1 MDTQKRVWN
10 RVKAPMEPVNSG
22 LVSPL
27 WQDARSRADFYRQQ
41 MKNGSAARQ
50 KLFTE
55 LYNRETAIC
64 RSLAGIQLL
73 RTGKPIRQTQPVAV
87 PGDGLKRCY
96 YATSRFLSEVTAR
109 SLEPEF
115 GTVYREL
122 ANLAT
127 AQLLDL
133 TQAAGIT

>member
-27 WQDARSRADFYRQQ
+27 WQDARSRAEFYRQQ

-87 PGDGLKRCY
+87 PVPLSSAQAKTRPLPVRGAAVFLSY
-96 YATSRFLSEVTAR
+96 MFFQSITSRFFRKYSM
-109 SLEPEF
+109 PE
-115 GTVYREL
+115 
-122 ANLAT
+122 
-127 AQLLDL
+127 
-133 TQAAGIT
+133 

>member
-1 MDTQKRVWN
+1 MPLCVKSELFHIVKR
-10 RVKAPMEPVNSG
+10 RF
-22 LVSPL
+22 
-27 WQDARSRADFYRQQ
+27 D
-41 MKNGSAARQ
+41 
-50 KLFTE
+50 
-55 LYNRETAIC
+55 NRETAIC

-73 RTGKPIRQTQPVAV
+73 RIGKPLRQNQPVAV

-109 SLEPEF
+109 SLEAEF
-115 GTVYREL
+115 GMVYREL

-133 TQAAGIT
+133 TQAAGTT

>member
-1 MDTQKRVWN
+1 MDSQKRVWN
-10 RVKAPMEPVNSG
+10 RVKAPMEPGNPG

-27 WQDARSRADFYRQQ
+27 WQDARSRGEFYRQQ
-41 MKNGSAARQ
+41 MKSGSPARQ
-50 KLFTE
+50 KLLSD

-96 YATSRFLSEVTAR
+96 YSTSRFLSEATAR

-122 ANLAT
+122 AALAA

-133 TQAAGIT
+133 TQAEGST

>member
-10 RVKAPMEPVNSG
+10 RVKAPMEAPEPG

-27 WQDARSRADFYRQQ
+27 WQDARSRGEFYRQQ
-41 MKNGSAARQ
+41 MKHGSPARQ
-50 KLFTE
+50 KLFTD
-55 LYNRETAIC
+55 LYSRETAIA
-64 RSLAGIQLL
+64 RSLAGIQFL
-73 RTGKPIRQTQPVAV
+73 RTGKQLKQTQPVTV

-96 YATSRFLSEVTAR
+96 YSTSRFLSEATAR

-122 ANLAT
+122 ANLAA

-133 TQAAGIT
+133 TQAAGTT

>member
-1 MDTQKRVWN
+1 MGKRRDAMDTQKRVWN

-27 WQDARSRADFYRQQ
+27 WQDARSRAEFYRQQ
-41 MKNGSAARQ
+41 MMNGSPARQ

-73 RTGKPIRQTQPVAV
+73 CTGKPIRQTQPVAV

-109 SLEPEF
+109 SL
-115 GTVYREL
+115 
-122 ANLAT
+122 
-127 AQLLDL
+127 
-133 TQAAGIT
+133 